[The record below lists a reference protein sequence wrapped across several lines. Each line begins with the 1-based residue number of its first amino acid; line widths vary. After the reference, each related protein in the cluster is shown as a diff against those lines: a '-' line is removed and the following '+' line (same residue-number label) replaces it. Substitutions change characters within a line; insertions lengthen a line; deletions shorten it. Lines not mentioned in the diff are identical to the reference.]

1 MHLFEQPS
9 PSLKLILISALNMIG
24 RPGGVI
30 YVMYVRGAT
39 KRAVGVVEGNR
50 DSEIGHPSSPSIL
63 KIKFACC

>member
-9 PSLKLILISALNMIG
+9 PSLKLILISALSMIG

-39 KRAVGVVEGNR
+39 KSVVEGNR